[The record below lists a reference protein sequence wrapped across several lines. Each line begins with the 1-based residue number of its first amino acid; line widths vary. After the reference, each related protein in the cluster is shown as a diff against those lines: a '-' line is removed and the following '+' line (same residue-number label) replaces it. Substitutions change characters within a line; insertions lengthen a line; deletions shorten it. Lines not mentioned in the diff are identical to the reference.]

1 MDRISTTLARPADGR
16 EWPMKDND
24 LIIPCPAC
32 DTANSLA
39 EGQEAKSAQCTAC
52 ASPLFTG
59 QPIHLT
65 AARFNVHALARG
77 LPLVIDFWASW
88 CGPCQTMAPIFEA
101 LAAEFE
107 PMLRFAKVNTDAEG
121 ELAQYF
127 RIQTIPTLSFIRN
140 QREVARVAGVL
151 YAGDLRRWLYGA
163 LSEPEEEHASL

>member
-1 MDRISTTLARPADGR
+1 
-16 EWPMKDND
+16 MKDND

-39 EGQEAKSAQCTAC
+39 EGQEAKSAQCSAC

-65 AARFNVHALARG
+65 AARFNAHALARG

>member
-1 MDRISTTLARPADGR
+1 MSDKELMD
-16 EWPMKDND
+16 KD

-32 DTANSLA
+32 DKPNSLA
-39 EGQEAKSAQCTAC
+39 ENQEAKSAQCSAC

-59 QPIHLT
+59 HPIHLT
-65 AARFNVHALARG
+65 AGRFNAHALAKG
-77 LPLVIDFWASW
+77 LPLVIDFWANW
-88 CGPCQTMAPIFEA
+88 CGPCQTMGPIFEA

-140 QREVARVAGVL
+140 QREVARIAGVL

-163 LSEPEEEHASL
+163 LSEPEDEPVSP

>member
-1 MDRISTTLARPADGR
+1 
-16 EWPMKDND
+16 MKDND
-24 LIIPCPAC
+24 LIVACPAC

-52 ASPLFTG
+52 ASLLFTG

-65 AARFNVHALARG
+65 AARFNAHALASG

-88 CGPCQTMAPIFEA
+88 CGPCQTLAPIFEA

-151 YAGDLRRWLYGA
+151 YAGDLRRWLCGA